1 MKNIDYY
8 SYPANVTYFDDG
20 STETYFPDFDIY
32 TSNENDKNLMKYA
45 KELLSIVIEGILD
58 EDELLPEPSKLQD
71 LKLQDNERT
80 ILIEVFLPSEINIK
94 KNISVYPCLVKHED
108 GIYYANF
115 PDFDACFTDAESLDE
130 VFVNTKEV
138 LNGVI
143 NAMYEKD
150 LELPMPSEIDE
161 IKLKSGE
168 FLILVKADLSSN
180 MIENAY
186 IKNDEMY
193 YKELV
198 KRASDMKNK

>member
-8 SYPANVTYFDDG
+8 TYPAIVTYFDKG

-32 TSNENDKNLMKYA
+32 TSNEDDTDLMKDA
-45 KELLSIVIEGILD
+45 KELLSVLIKGIL
-58 EDELLPEPSKLQD
+58 EDEEFLPEPSKLQD

-80 ILIEVFLPSEINIK
+80 MLVQVFVPSEINIK
-94 KNISVYPCLVKHED
+94 KNISIYPCIVRHED
-108 GIYYANF
+108 GVYYANF
-115 PDFDACFTDAESLDE
+115 PDFNACFTDAETLDE
-130 VFVNTKEV
+130 LFVNTKEV

-143 NAMYEKD
+143 NALYEND
-150 LELPMPSEIDE
+150 LDLPMPSELDD
-161 IKLKSGE
+161 IKLKSNE

-186 IKNDEMY
+186 IKSNEKY

-198 KRASDMKNK
+198 KRASDMKK

>member
-1 MKNIDYY
+1 MKIVDHY
-8 SYPANVTYFDDG
+8 SYPAIVTYFDNG

-32 TSNENDKNLMKYA
+32 TESEDDKDLMKYA
-45 KELLSIVIEGILD
+45 KELLSALIEGILD
-58 EDELLPEPSKLQD
+58 DEEFLPEPSKLQD
-71 LKLQDNERT
+71 LTLQDNERT
-80 ILIEVFLPSEINIK
+80 MLVEVFVSSEINIK
-94 KNISVYPCLVKHED
+94 KNVSVYPCVVRHED
-108 GIYYANF
+108 GVYYANF

-130 VFVNTKEV
+130 LFVNTKEV

-143 NAMYEKD
+143 NTIYDND
-150 LELPMPSEIDE
+150 LDVTMPSEADD

-186 IKNDEMY
+186 IKSDEKY

-198 KRASDMKNK
+198 KRASDMKK